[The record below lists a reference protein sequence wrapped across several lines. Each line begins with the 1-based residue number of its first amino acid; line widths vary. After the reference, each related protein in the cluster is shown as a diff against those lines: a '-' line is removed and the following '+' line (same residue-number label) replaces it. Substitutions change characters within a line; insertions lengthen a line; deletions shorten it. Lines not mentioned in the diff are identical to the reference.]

1 MITNDIAKRSAIS
14 KGSFFAS
21 PKFSRGLC
29 IIHPVFRVR
38 VPINA
43 AVQRLLGLARAE
55 ARRGN
60 LHSPLADCQGR
71 RVVPF
76 TIPFSTW
83 PTAKR
88 KREVQKERKREGEM

>member
-1 MITNDIAKRSAIS
+1 M
-14 KGSFFAS
+14 
-21 PKFSRGLC
+21 
-29 IIHPVFRVR
+29 
-38 VPINA
+38 PINA
-43 AVQRLLGLARAE
+43 AVQRLLGLARVE

-71 RVVPF
+71 RVVPL

-88 KREVQKERKREGEM
+88 KREVEKERDVKQKESEKKLTAVHKLWQ